1 MASEWYLKVSGA
13 WKQVNEAFYK
23 SSGSWKEI
31 QEAWI
36 KVGGSWKQFYTAFV
50 ATAFSTE
57 TSNTSITVPTG
68 ANAIHIQAAAGGGAS
83 GVSGAMINQEVS
95 LVVQVVAQALMFL
108 IKFLQ

>member
-23 SSGSWKEI
+23 QSGSWKEI

-50 ATAFSTE
+50 ATAFSTA

-68 ANAIHIQAAAGGGAS
+68 ANAIHVQAAVGGGAA
-83 GVSGAMINQEVS
+83 GCNRCRI
-95 LVVQVVAQALMFL
+95 
-108 IKFLQ
+108 